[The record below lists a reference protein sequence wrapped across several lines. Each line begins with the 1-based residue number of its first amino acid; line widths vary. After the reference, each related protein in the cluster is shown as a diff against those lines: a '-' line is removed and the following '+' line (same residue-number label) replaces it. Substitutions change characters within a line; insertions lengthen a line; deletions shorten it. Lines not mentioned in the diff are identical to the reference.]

1 MKINQIKKKKTY
13 AKNRS
18 RRFRSNGGGNAGAE
32 INGSRARS
40 ANQTRQCG
48 EFEAWI
54 LGLDACSNMKP
65 KIENGVLV
73 RERESR
79 VEEETAGERNREIEK
94 ERESFFRSFS
104 EMWLFGLNSN
114 TSLTLFFFFF
124 FSCVFLFLH
133 FDKFT
138 K

>member
-1 MKINQIKKKKTY
+1 M
-13 AKNRS
+13 
-18 RRFRSNGGGNAGAE
+18 
-32 INGSRARS
+32 
-40 ANQTRQCG
+40 
-48 EFEAWI
+48 
-54 LGLDACSNMKP
+54 
-65 KIENGVLV
+65 

>member
-1 MKINQIKKKKTY
+1 M
-13 AKNRS
+13 
-18 RRFRSNGGGNAGAE
+18 
-32 INGSRARS
+32 
-40 ANQTRQCG
+40 
-48 EFEAWI
+48 
-54 LGLDACSNMKP
+54 
-65 KIENGVLV
+65 

-124 FSCVFLFLH
+124 FFSCFFLFLH